1 MYSDH
6 LVCDNDLLDTY
17 TLYTQHIGAKT
28 MTREQ
33 YRSWIRMDLLEL
45 SARKFP
51 NNPRLQML
59 YQIGFLQAQLAQSMA
74 DDNRASYKFNQAITH
89 SNDQLNEL

>member
-1 MYSDH
+1 
-6 LVCDNDLLDTY
+6 
-17 TLYTQHIGAKT
+17 
-28 MTREQ
+28 
-33 YRSWIRMDLLEL
+33 MDLLEL

>member
-1 MYSDH
+1 
-6 LVCDNDLLDTY
+6 
-17 TLYTQHIGAKT
+17 

-59 YQIGFLQAQLAQSMA
+59 YQIGFLQAQLAQNMS

>member
-1 MYSDH
+1 
-6 LVCDNDLLDTY
+6 
-17 TLYTQHIGAKT
+17 

-59 YQIGFLQAQLAQSMA
+59 YQIGFLQAQLAHNMS
-74 DDNRASYKFNQAITH
+74 DDNRASYRFHEAITH
-89 SNDQLNEL
+89 SNNKEL